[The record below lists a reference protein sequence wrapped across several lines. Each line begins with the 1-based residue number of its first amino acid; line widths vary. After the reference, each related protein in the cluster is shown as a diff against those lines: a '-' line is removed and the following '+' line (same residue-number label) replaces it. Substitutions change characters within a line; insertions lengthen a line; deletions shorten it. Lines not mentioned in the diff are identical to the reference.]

1 MTDEER
7 EAIKRLK
14 YKEYC
19 LRMLPYQKKKKS
31 EQSLAY
37 YYRNAEKISIKR
49 KEARKQNESHDRRR
63 KGKATEIRP

>member
-1 MTDEER
+1 MSDEEKK
-7 EAIKRLK
+7 AIKRLK

-19 LRMLPYQKKKKS
+19 LRISPYQKKKKS

-49 KEARKQNESHDRRR
+49 KEARKQKESH
-63 KGKATEIRP
+63 E

>member
-1 MTDEER
+1 MSEE
-7 EAIKRLK
+7 EKKAIKRLK

-19 LRMLPYQKKKKS
+19 LRISPYQKKKKS

-49 KEARKQNESHDRRR
+49 KEARKQNKSHDR
-63 KGKATEIRP
+63 